1 MTRSPTIS
9 APTTRPPLPKRGSPA
24 KRSVRENFLA
34 RLQLATPEE
43 LGVLDRELHRLE
55 LLRAKRA
62 SDAQWGEEPETVCIM
77 ASARLATNI
86 EAQAERAPAAAAAAA
101 ESDPYAMIEV
111 RK

>member
-1 MTRSPTIS
+1 MTRLPTVRL
-9 APTTRPPLPKRGSPA
+9 PTARPPLPKSPA

-62 SDAQWGEEPETVCIM
+62 SDAQWGEEAETVCT

-86 EAQAERAPAAAAAAA
+86 DAQAEPAPAAAA
-101 ESDPYAMIEV
+101 ESEPYYAMIEV

>member
-1 MTRSPTIS
+1 MTRLPAIS
-9 APTTRPPLPKRGSPA
+9 LPKARPPLPKSPA

-62 SDAQWGEEPETVCIM
+62 SDAQWGAEPETVSIM
-77 ASARLATNI
+77 ASARLAPNI
-86 EAQAERAPAAAAAAA
+86 KAQAEPAPPAVA
-101 ESDPYAMIEV
+101 ESEPYYAMIEV

>member
-1 MTRSPTIS
+1 MTRLPTIS
-9 APTTRPPLPKRGSPA
+9 LPTARPPLPKSPA

-62 SDAQWGEEPETVCIM
+62 SDAQWGEEPETVCM
-77 ASARLATNI
+77 ATARLATNI
-86 EAQAERAPAAAAAAA
+86 DAQAEPAPAAAA
-101 ESDPYAMIEV
+101 ESEPYYAMIEV